1 MEENKEK
8 TMQDKLIESSE
19 NAINSLLENGIQN
32 EELETLCKLTKI
44 HKYARQEKHWEK
56 EENNMR
62 YRAYGNYGNYG
73 NYNAGGN
80 YGNNSYGRRGVDSRY
95 RGHEEL
101 DDMYMNYEA
110 YSDGREEYNRG
121 NYGAKQDTLMSLEY
135 MLKSMV
141 EFMNMLKQD
150 ATSQEEM
157 NLIQQYTRK
166 ISEM

>member
-8 TMQDKLIESSE
+8 TMQEKLIDSTEKV
-19 NAINSLLENGIQN
+19 INQLLENEIQPD
-32 EELETLCKLTKI
+32 
-44 HKYARQEKHWEK
+44 
-56 EENNMR
+56 NMR
-62 YRAYGNYGNYG
+62 YRAYGNYG

-141 EFMNMLKQD
+141 QFMNMLKQD

-157 NLIQQYTRK
+157 NLIKQYTRQ

>member
-1 MEENKEK
+1 MEEKEK
-8 TMQDKLIESSE
+8 SMQDKLIENSE
-19 NAINSLLENGIQN
+19 NAINSLLENGIQSD
-32 EELETLCKLTKI
+32 ELETLCKLTKI

-62 YRAYGNYGNYG
+62 YRNYGNYG
-73 NYNAGGN
+73 NYNG
-80 YGNNSYGRRGVDSRY
+80 NSYGRRGVDSRY
-95 RGHEEL
+95 RGEQEM
-101 DDMYMNYEA
+101 DDMYMNYQA
-110 YSDGREEYNRG
+110 YNEGREQYNRG

-157 NLIQQYTRK
+157 NLIQQYTK
-166 ISEM
+166 QISEM

>member
-56 EENNMR
+56 EENDMR
-62 YRAYGNYGNYG
+62 YNNYG
-73 NYNAGGN
+73 
-80 YGNNSYGRRGVDSRY
+80 Y
-95 RGHEEL
+95 RGEQEM
-101 DDMYMNYEA
+101 DDMYMNYQA
-110 YSDGREEYNRG
+110 YSEGREQYNRG